1 MVVIV
6 GLSKPRTGTVRVS
19 VARPR
24 SGSKMTRSY
33 PSEREAACLLSYMG
47 VGAEAAEYYL
57 FKLRPRLSRNEELSF
72 PPMNIPQQELL
83 LLGFRVNTIPRPSAS
98 RPR

>member
-6 GLSKPRTGTVRVS
+6 GLSKPRTGTIRVS

-24 SGSKMTRSY
+24 CGSKMTRSY

-47 VGAEAAEYYL
+47 VGVEAAEYYL
-57 FKLRPRLSRNEELSF
+57 FKLLPRLSRNEELSF
-72 PPMNIPQQELL
+72 PPMNIPQHELL
-83 LLGFRVNTIPRPSAS
+83 LLGFRVTSIPRRSS
-98 RPR
+98 CRQ